1 MKAIYPPNDHT
12 HSWLNCQ
19 KLFQWHP
26 LIPQQEISFYTPA
39 AQKPNYEILLQQT
52 LKKMF
57 IIYHS
62 Q

>member
-39 AQKPNYEILLQQT
+39 AAAFKNQT
-52 LKKMF
+52 
-57 IIYHS
+57 IRYCYNRP
-62 Q
+62 